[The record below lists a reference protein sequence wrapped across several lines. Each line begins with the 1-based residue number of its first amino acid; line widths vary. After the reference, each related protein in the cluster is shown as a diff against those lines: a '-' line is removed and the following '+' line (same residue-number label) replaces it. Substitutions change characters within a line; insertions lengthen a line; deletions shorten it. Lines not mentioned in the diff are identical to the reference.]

1 MKRYPR
7 NPSSFD
13 RFPHSTNFSL
23 SYYLLPDVDTA
34 NSTLSPTLDDR
45 RPMDYLKLPEVF
57 ILLVLLTPLLY
68 AVAHFLWLLNPVV
81 AVGVY
86 LVGVLGLGFLGF
98 LIVDRA

>member
-1 MKRYPR
+1 MKRHLH

-13 RFPHSTNFSL
+13 HLPHSTTFSL
-23 SYYLLPDVDTA
+23 SYLLSDVDSV
-34 NSTLSPTLDDR
+34 NHISPSLDDR
-45 RPMDYLKLPEVF
+45 HPMDYLKLPEVF

-68 AVAHFLWLLNPVV
+68 AIAHFLWLLNPVI

-86 LVGVLGLGFLGF
+86 LIGVLGLGFLGF

>member
-1 MKRYPR
+1 MKRHPHT
-7 NPSSFD
+7 PSSFD
-13 RFPHSTNFSL
+13 RLPRSTTFSL
-23 SYYLLPDVDTA
+23 SYLLSDVDSVNPIA
-34 NSTLSPTLDDR
+34 SPLDDR

-68 AVAHFLWLLNPVV
+68 AIAHFLWLLNPVI

-86 LVGVLGLGFLGF
+86 LIGVLGLGFLGF